1 MLPRVVQDEMDR
13 RRLGLR
19 PAAKEM
25 GIAHTT
31 LLRVL
36 NSEPVDLD
44 TLLKVSEWAGMS
56 LSNMLGIEETDDE
69 KAILATMTAVVD
81 ADPELRG
88 IFLEAHKALLNGEIK
103 IEDLRDIA
111 NYAAYK
117 LSVKQKGRA
126 T

>member
-1 MLPRVVQDEMDR
+1 MFPRVVQDEMDR
-13 RRLGLR
+13 RGLGLR

-36 NSEPVDLD
+36 NSEPVDLN
-44 TLLKVSEWAGMS
+44 TLLKVSEWTGMS
-56 LSNMLGIEETDDE
+56 MTIMLGMEETDDE
-69 KAILATMTAVVD
+69 KAIMATMTAIVE
-81 ADPELRG
+81 AEPELRQV
-88 IFLEAHKALLNGEIK
+88 FLNARQALADGEIE
-103 IEDLRDIA
+103 ISDLRDIA

-126 T
+126 K